1 MIYYVLKE
9 KMKEKVTVSLED
21 LARFADMLIAY
32 GRGRDHIESENCGM
46 YLKDIFLSDDK
57 WLRRDMAEFSEGLL
71 EYK

>member
-1 MIYYVLKE
+1 
-9 KMKEKVTVSLED
+9 MKDKVTVSLED

-32 GRGRDHIESENCGM
+32 GRGRDHIEAENCGL
-46 YLKDIFLSDDK
+46 YLKDIFLSDDN

>member
-21 LARFADMLIAY
+21 LARLADMLIAY

-46 YLKDIFLSDDK
+46 YLKDIFLSDDD
-57 WLRRDMAEFSEGLL
+57 WLRNDIANFSDGLIG
-71 EYK
+71 YK

>member
-1 MIYYVLKE
+1 MYLKK

-32 GRGRDHIESENCGM
+32 GRAKDYIESENCGM
-46 YLKDIFLSDDK
+46 YLKDIFLSGDK
-57 WLRRDMAEFSEGLL
+57 WLRDDVAEFNEGLL